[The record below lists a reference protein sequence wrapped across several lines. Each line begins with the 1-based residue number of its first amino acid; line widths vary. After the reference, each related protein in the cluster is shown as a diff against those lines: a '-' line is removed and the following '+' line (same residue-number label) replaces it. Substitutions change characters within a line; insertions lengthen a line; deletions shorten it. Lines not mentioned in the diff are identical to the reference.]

1 MSFVLGGVSFAA
13 REQPY
18 EWDFGVSGDAEWAEA
33 NPWGYTGRIMRKV
46 HVDAVDIVL
55 RHRLTN
61 ATRVSVQALAD
72 AGTDV
77 PFLWDDTDIGGVS
90 TTVTIKRFHARKNRD
105 TYLRVPAANAVWDTE
120 IVLVPH

>member
-1 MSFVLGGVSFAA
+1 MSFVLGGVTFGA

-18 EWDFGVSGDAEWAEA
+18 EWDFGISGDADWAEST
-33 NPWGYTGRIMRKV
+33 PWGYTGRIMRRISI
-46 HVDAVDIVL
+46 DAPEIPL
-55 RHRLTN
+55 RCRLTN

-77 PFLWDDTDIGGVS
+77 TFLWDDTDIGGVS
-90 TTVTIKRFHARKNRD
+90 TTVTIKKFHARKNRD
-105 TYLRVPAANAVWDTE
+105 TYLRVPAASAVWDTE